1 MTNVIKLAITGPIRS
16 GKDSVKNYA
25 HLFYDFQPF
34 AFADEG
40 KALVHRLFPNVPTTP
55 KPRRYYQEVI
65 DGITKLPVEGAA
77 DVWINGTLREIDKHV
92 EYRCCK
98 ESRVMITDLRKPRE
112 FEVLRQQGYTII
124 RVTAP
129 LSTRLDR
136 ARQAGDAFEAKDFE
150 HDTER
155 HIDGFTVDYEIVND
169 SELTDLYTKFD
180 VIMRELNVEKAE
192 GME

>member
-1 MTNVIKLAITGPIRS
+1 MTNVKKIAICGGIRS
-16 GKDSVKNYA
+16 GKDTLAGYA
-25 HLFYDFQPF
+25 VLFYDFQPF

-40 KALVHRLFPNVPTTP
+40 KALVHRLWPNVPRTP

-77 DVWINGTLREIDKHV
+77 DVWINGTLREIEKLV

-112 FEVLRQQGYTII
+112 YEVLRQQGYVII

-129 LSTRLDR
+129 LATRLER
-136 ARQAGDAFEAKDFE
+136 ARQVGDAFEAKDFE

-155 HIDGFTVDYEIVND
+155 HIDGFAVDYEINND
-169 SELTDLYTKFD
+169 GELIDLYTKFD
-180 VIMRELNVEKAE
+180 AIMRELNVEKAE

>member
-1 MTNVIKLAITGPIRS
+1 MKPIKLAITGPIRS

-25 HLFYDFQPF
+25 HLFYDFAPF

-40 KALVHRLFPNVPTTP
+40 KALVHRLFPNVPRTP
-55 KPRRYYQEVI
+55 KPRKYYQEVI
-65 DGITKLPVEGAA
+65 DGITKIPVDGAA
-77 DVWINGTLREIDKHV
+77 DVWINATLREIEKHV

-112 FEVLRQQGYTII
+112 YEVLRQQGYTII

-129 LSTRLDR
+129 LHTRLER

-155 HIDGFTVDYEIVND
+155 HIDGFAVDYEIVNNG
-169 SELTDLYTKFD
+169 ELIELYTKFD
-180 VIMRELNVEKAE
+180 AIMRELNVEKSE

>member
-1 MTNVIKLAITGPIRS
+1 MSNVIKIALTGPIRS
-16 GKDSVKNYA
+16 GKDSLKNYA
-25 HLFYDFQPF
+25 HLFYDFYPF

-40 KALVHRLFPNVPTTP
+40 KALVHRLFPNVPRDP
-55 KPRRYYQEVI
+55 KPRKYYQEVI

-77 DVWINGTLREIDKHV
+77 DVWINGTLREVDAYIKR
-92 EYRCCK
+92 RCCT

-112 FEVLRQQGYTII
+112 FEVLRQQGYVII

-129 LSTRLDR
+129 LSTRLQR

-155 HIDGFTVDYEIVND
+155 HIDGFTVDYELQND
-169 SELTDLYTKFD
+169 GELTDLHAKFD
-180 VIMRELNVEKAE
+180 AIMRELNVEKAE
-192 GME
+192 GMS

>member
-1 MTNVIKLAITGPIRS
+1 MNPPIKIALTGPIRS

-40 KALVHRLFPNVPTTP
+40 KALVHRLFPNVPRDP
-55 KPRRYYQEVI
+55 KPRKYYQEVI

-77 DVWINGTLREIDKHV
+77 DVWINGTLREIEKHV
-92 EYRCCK
+92 EFRCCK

-112 FEVLRQQGYTII
+112 FEVLREKGYTII

-129 LSTRLDR
+129 LETRLDR

-150 HDTER
+150 HDTEQ
-155 HIDGFTVDYEIVND
+155 HIDGFAVDYEIVND

-180 VIMRELNVEKAE
+180 VIMRELNVDKAE
-192 GME
+192 GM